1 MPYNNM
7 INQLFRQKEN
17 IENMI
22 NQYSQNLGVPP
33 VQNIINTTN
42 NSSDIDVRFVNA
54 NEEVSNIIVS
64 KKTLFIDEKNN
75 KILLKE
81 VDGSISKNYD
91 IIIPKDAKDI
101 KIEELETK
109 LKELEERFNVQHTE
123 SIIAG
128 NDVKP
133 TDTSVAKP
141 AKSATKAIF

>member
-33 VQNIINTTN
+33 VQNIINTAN

-128 NDVKP
+128 NDVKS

-141 AKSATKAIF
+141 AKPATKAIF